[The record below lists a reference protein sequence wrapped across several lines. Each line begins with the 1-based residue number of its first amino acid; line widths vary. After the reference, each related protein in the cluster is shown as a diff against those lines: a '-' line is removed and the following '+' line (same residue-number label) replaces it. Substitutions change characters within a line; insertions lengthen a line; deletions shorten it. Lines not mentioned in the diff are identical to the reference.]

1 MQNKKYWSS
10 CNELT
15 YMRAH
20 MRGMFKV
27 GDTKNAE
34 DLERESKMSNL
45 QGGRGLMNSAASPMV
60 EKDSTAIY

>member
-1 MQNKKYWSS
+1 
-10 CNELT
+10 
-15 YMRAH
+15 